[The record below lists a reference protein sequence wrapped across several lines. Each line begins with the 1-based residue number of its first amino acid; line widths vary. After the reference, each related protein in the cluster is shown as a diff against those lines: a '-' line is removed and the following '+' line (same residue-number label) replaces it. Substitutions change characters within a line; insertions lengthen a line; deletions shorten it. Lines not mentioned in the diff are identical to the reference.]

1 VKRLAWVIGE
11 GGMLGS
17 HLVNVLPAQGFEVF
31 SPHLKFNW
39 DDKNQVIFQIKNVF
53 DVFSREIIGYK
64 GWMIFW
70 AAGNSNMLTK
80 DSDVAKENEIFD
92 SLIQCLEEQKH
103 ISMKG
108 IFAVASSAGAI
119 YADSQLSIVSENSPV
134 CPNTSYALGK
144 LQQEKLIINLSTQN
158 PLISAAIFRIS
169 TLYGIRANNFNSQG
183 LINAMA
189 RKILNHQDIE
199 FFVPLNTFRDFIHV
213 EDASLLIA
221 KILNE
226 AFENP
231 KTFIKIVSSGETHS
245 IDEIIEI
252 FRKKIKHPF
261 SYKCK
266 LNEFSNIYN
275 KRVNFQSTLPGG
287 VEYSRIRGLEEGIGD
302 LLMQLNYP

>member
-1 VKRLAWVIGE
+1 VKKLAWVIGE

-17 HLVNVLPAQGFEVF
+17 HLVKVLPAQGFEVF

-39 DDKNQVIFQIKNVF
+39 NDKNQAIFQIKNVF

-70 AAGNSNMLTK
+70 AAGNSNMLTS
-80 DSDVAKENEIFD
+80 DSDVAIENEIFD
-92 SLIQCLEEQKH
+92 SLVQCLEEQKR

-119 YADSQLSIVSENSPV
+119 YADSRLPIVSENSPV

-144 LQQEKLIINLSTQN
+144 LQQEKLIINLSKQN

-169 TLYGIRANNFNSQG
+169 TLYGIRSNNFNSQG

-231 KTFIKIVSSGETHS
+231 ETFIKIVASETSHS
-245 IDEIIEI
+245 IEQIIDM
-252 FRKKIKHPF
+252 FSRKIKYPF
-261 SYKCK
+261 SYKYT
-266 LNEFSNIYN
+266 LNAYTNIYN
-275 KRVNFQSTLPGG
+275 NRVDFKSSRFSG
-287 VEYSRIRGLEEGIGD
+287 VNSPKIRSLEEGIGD
-302 LLMQLNYP
+302 LLKQLNYL

>member
-1 VKRLAWVIGE
+1 
-11 GGMLGS
+11 MLGS
-17 HLVNVLPAQGFEVF
+17 HLVNILPAQGFEVF

-39 DDKNQVIFQIKNVF
+39 EDKGQVIGQIKSVF
-53 DVFSREIIGYK
+53 DVFAREIIGYK

-70 AAGNSNMLTK
+70 AAGNSNMLAS
-80 DSDVAKENEIFD
+80 DSDIAKEKEIFD
-92 SLIQCLEEQKH
+92 SLVQCLEKQKR

-108 IFAVASSAGAI
+108 IFAFASSAGAI
-119 YADSQLSIVSENSPV
+119 YADSQLSIVTENSPV

-144 LQQEKLIINLSTQN
+144 LQQEKLIINLSKQI

-169 TLYGIRANNFNSQG
+169 TLYGIRTNNFNSQG

-189 RKILNHQDIE
+189 RKILDNQDIE

-221 KILNE
+221 KTLNE

-231 KTFIKIVSSGETHS
+231 ETFIKIVSSGATHS
-245 IDEIIEI
+245 IEEIIEI
-252 FRKKIKHPF
+252 FRKKVKYSF
-261 SYKCK
+261 GYKCK

-275 KRVNFQSTLPGG
+275 KRVNFQSTLPCG
-287 VEYSRIRGLEEGIGD
+287 VESPRIRSLEDGIAD